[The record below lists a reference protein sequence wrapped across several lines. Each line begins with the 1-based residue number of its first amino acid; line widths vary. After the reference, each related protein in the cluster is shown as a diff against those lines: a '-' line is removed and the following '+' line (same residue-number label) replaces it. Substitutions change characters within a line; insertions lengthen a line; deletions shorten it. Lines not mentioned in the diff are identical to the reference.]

1 MGEIEEKSSLQDK
14 KRNKTKRILTFE
26 ATFISMANSFELTF
40 TNLTNNSDF
49 EKEALALYAFQ
60 KNQNLVLK
68 RYLQLTNRY
77 NIPVNSIKDL
87 TFLPVSFFKTHK
99 VSCSNRQEETVFLS
113 STTSGG
119 SPSRHFVYNLNEY
132 LKHTESCFNFIFK
145 DISSYCHLALLP
157 SYLEREGSSLVS
169 MVQHFIGQSAFAESG
184 FYLHNHQDLVQKL
197 QKNNRKGIPSILW
210 GVSYAL
216 LDLSE
221 NFNLELPN
229 TMVIETGGMKGR
241 RAEITRKEL
250 HEILQKSLKPK
261 AIFSEYGMTEM
272 LSQCYTQGGEKFYC
286 PPSVRV
292 LGRDIQDPFSLVDR
306 GRNKLLNIIDLAN
319 KDSCAFLALDDIAH
333 IHSPSEF
340 EILGRSDYSDIRGCN
355 LMVQ

>member
-1 MGEIEEKSSLQDK
+1 
-14 KRNKTKRILTFE
+14 
-26 ATFISMANSFELTF
+26 MANIFEITP

-60 KNQNLVLK
+60 KNQNPIFK
-68 RYLQLTNRY
+68 RYLELTNRFHK
-77 NIPVNSIKDL
+77 PVNSIKDL

-99 VSCSNRQEETVFLS
+99 VSCIDSQEETIFLS
-113 STTSGG
+113 STTTGG
-119 SPSRHFVYNLNEY
+119 SPSKHFVYNVEEY
-132 LKHTESCFNFIFK
+132 LQHAEFCFNYFFK
-145 DISSYCHLALLP
+145 DVSSYCHLALLP

-169 MVQHFIGQSAFAESG
+169 MVQHFIGQSVYGESG
-184 FYLHNHQDLVQKL
+184 FYLHNQQQLVLKL
-197 QKNNRKGIPSILW
+197 QDNIRKGIPNILW

-221 NFNLELPN
+221 NFELELPN
-229 TMVIETGGMKGR
+229 TMVIETGGMKGK

-250 HEILQKSLKPK
+250 HEIIRSKLKPK
-261 AIFSEYGMTEM
+261 AIYSEYGMTEM
-272 LSQCYTQGGEKFYC
+272 LSQCYTQGSEKFYC

-292 LGRDIQDPFSLVDR
+292 LGRDIQDPFTLVEN

-319 KDSCAFLALDDIAH
+319 INSCAFLALDDIAH
-333 IHSPSEF
+333 IHSPTEF
-340 EILGRSDYSDIRGCN
+340 EVLGRSDYSDVRGCN